1 MTPPSPPSLQ
11 PTPSRTHEKHP
22 NFDLRGRISTHFQG
36 ISTHSIPP
44 HLSPWNCVIKSS
56 QNHTDVLPASI
67 FLGHQLYE
75 EKRSDGP
82 SSLTSLPPRV
92 SRPAPTRPAIHYC
105 RIHPNTI
112 WLNDA
117 QFSVQFSIH
126 QHTHKP
132 TVAPA
137 CFAKRCLRDHTQQ
150 RLSHHCVS
158 TQAYA
163 HHCKVI
169 RTAQTHNTALRAA
182 SHFHHI
188 TPPLHTLARLLGMLA
203 PHSTTE
209 HNFYDAA
216 SCRARAVF
224 MRRNTAPSPAL
235 TPFSQ
240 QLSSVLPTSIRCHHL
255 ITIHSSSRDV
265 TPSLFNSPALS
276 KVLTLAACVVHNYCR
291 LLHKVGTLL
300 GPIPNSHQPVFSHSR
315 AQNRRAS
322 I

>member
-1 MTPPSPPSLQ
+1 M
-11 PTPSRTHEKHP
+11 
-22 NFDLRGRISTHFQG
+22 
-36 ISTHSIPP
+36 
-44 HLSPWNCVIKSS
+44 
-56 QNHTDVLPASI
+56 LPASI

-75 EKRSDGP
+75 EKRSDGS